1 MQPRPR
7 DVTRSREEVALL
19 VDEPVP
25 FEDLER
31 HVLERGV
38 VAEQR
43 FATAALAVA
52 QLRRS
57 MSLRRAHFP
66 ALLGRELVRVRLL
79 RPRDRTPDAL
89 RPRLVSRQG
98 AAHVERAVAGLAE
111 RAILAPS

>member
-7 DVTRSREEVALL
+7 DVTRPREEVALL

-43 FATAALAVA
+43 FATAALADDTARVLPLSA
-52 QLRRS
+52 TLVIRC
-57 MSLRRAHFP
+57 SLRVEPDGA
-66 ALLGRELVRVRLL
+66 AAGRVTSPGN
-79 RPRDRTPDAL
+79 RPRSASATSARAGAGGRT
-89 RPRLVSRQG
+89 G
-98 AAHVERAVAGLAE
+98 
-111 RAILAPS
+111 